1 MRWEECKRR
10 LSRWLVSDA
19 AGLLIIGSISIA
31 RGMSYTPLLVNPE
44 RRPTHFMESVLNPPA
59 WAVVWLLMGALCLC
73 AVKWHRL
80 VPAAVGAVVGLHS
93 MWALSFIFATLFD
106 DLSRA
111 WVSSLGYVGIA
122 AMTLYAY
129 GRGQS
134 NEMKLVDGR

>member
-1 MRWEECKRR
+1 MDWGRFKRR
-10 LSRWLVSDA
+10 ASHWLVSDA
-19 AGLLIIGSISIA
+19 AGLFILGSISIA

-44 RRPTHFMESVLNPPA
+44 RKPTHFMESVLNPPS

-73 AVKWHRL
+73 AVKWPRL

-93 MWALSFIFATLFD
+93 MWALSFIFATIFG
-106 DLSRA
+106 DLTRA
-111 WVSSLGYVGIA
+111 WVSSLGYIGIA

>member
-1 MRWEECKRR
+1 MRWEECKRS
-10 LSRWLVSDA
+10 LARWLVSDA
-19 AGLLIIGSISIA
+19 AGLLILGSISIA
-31 RGMSYTPLLVNPE
+31 RGMSYTPLLVDPE
-44 RRPTHFMESVLNPPA
+44 RRPTHFMESVLNPPS

-73 AVKWHRL
+73 AVKWHRF

-93 MWALSFIFATLFD
+93 MWALSFIFATLFG
-106 DLSRA
+106 DLGRA
-111 WVSSLGYVGIA
+111 WVSSLGYIGIA

>member
-19 AGLLIIGSISIA
+19 AGLLILGSISIA

-44 RRPTHFMESVLNPPA
+44 RKPTHFMESVLNPPS

-106 DLSRA
+106 DLGRA
-111 WVSSLGYVGIA
+111 WVSSLGYIGIA

-129 GRGQS
+129 GRGQTS
-134 NEMKLVDGR
+134 ELKFVDGR

>member
-10 LSRWLVSDA
+10 LSHWLVSDA

-44 RRPTHFMESVLNPPA
+44 RKPTHFMESVLNPPS

-80 VPAAVGAVVGLHS
+80 VPAALGGGVGLHS
-93 MWALSFIFATLFD
+93 MWALSFIFATILG
-106 DLSRA
+106 DLPRA
-111 WVSSLGYVGIA
+111 WVSSLGYIGIA

-129 GRGQS
+129 GRGQTS
-134 NEMKLVDGR
+134 ELKIVDGR

>member
-1 MRWEECKRR
+1 MRWEECKRS
-10 LSRWLVSDA
+10 LARWLVSDA
-19 AGLLIIGSISIA
+19 AGLLILGSISIA
-31 RGMSYTPLLVNPE
+31 RGMSYTPLLVNPD
-44 RRPTHFMESVLNPPA
+44 RKPTHFMESVLNPPS

-106 DLSRA
+106 DLGRA
-111 WVSSLGYVGIA
+111 WVSSLGYIGIA

-129 GRGQS
+129 GRGQTS
-134 NEMKLVDGR
+134 ELKFVDGR

>member
-1 MRWEECKRR
+1 MRWEECKRS
-10 LSRWLVSDA
+10 LARWLVSDS
-19 AGLLIIGSISIA
+19 AGLFILGSISIA

-44 RRPTHFMESVLNPPA
+44 RKPTHFMESVLNPPS

-73 AVKWHRL
+73 AVKWPRL

-93 MWALSFIFATLFD
+93 MWALSFIFATIFG
-106 DLSRA
+106 DLPRA
-111 WVSSLGYVGIA
+111 WVSSLGYIGIA

>member
-1 MRWEECKRR
+1 
-10 LSRWLVSDA
+10 
-19 AGLLIIGSISIA
+19 
-31 RGMSYTPLLVNPE
+31 MSYTPLLVNPE
-44 RRPTHFMESVLNPPA
+44 RKPTHFMESVLNPPS

-106 DLSRA
+106 DLGRA
-111 WVSSLGYVGIA
+111 WVSSLGYIGIA

-129 GRGQS
+129 GRGQTS
-134 NEMKLVDGR
+134 ELKFVDGR

>member
-10 LSRWLVSDA
+10 LARWLVSDA

-44 RRPTHFMESVLNPPA
+44 RKPTHFMESVLNPPS

-73 AVKWHRL
+73 AVKWHVL

-93 MWALSFIFATLFD
+93 MWALSFIFATIFG
-106 DLSRA
+106 DLGRA
-111 WVSSLGYVGIA
+111 WVSSLGYIGIA
-122 AMTLYAY
+122 AMTLYADA
-129 GRGQS
+129 RGQTS
-134 NEMKLVDGR
+134 ELKIVDGR

>member
-1 MRWEECKRR
+1 MDWESVKHRIA
-10 LSRWLVSDA
+10 RWLVSDA
-19 AGLLIIGSISIA
+19 AGLMILGSISIA
-31 RGMSYTPLLVNPE
+31 RGMSYTPVLVDPD

-59 WAVVWLLMGALCLC
+59 WAVVWILMGALCLC

-129 GRGQS
+129 GRGQAS
-134 NEMKLVDGR
+134 QVEITDGR

>member
-1 MRWEECKRR
+1 MKWEDFKRR
-10 LSRWLVSDA
+10 AARWLVSDA
-19 AGLLIIGSISIA
+19 AGLLILGSISIA
-31 RGMSYTPLLVNPE
+31 RGMSYTPVLVDPD

-59 WAVVWLLMGALCLC
+59 WAVVWILMGALCLC
-73 AVKWHRL
+73 AAKWHRL

-93 MWALSFIFATLFD
+93 MWALSFIFSTLFD

-129 GRGQS
+129 GRGQAS
-134 NEMKLVDGR
+134 QVEITDGR

>member
-1 MRWEECKRR
+1 MRWEEYKRR

-19 AGLLIIGSISIA
+19 AGLLILGSISIA

-44 RRPTHFMESVLNPPA
+44 RKPTHFMESVLNPPS
-59 WAVVWLLMGALCLC
+59 WAVVWILMGALCLC

-106 DLSRA
+106 DLGRA
-111 WVSSLGYVGIA
+111 WVSSLGYIGIA

-129 GRGQS
+129 GRGQTS
-134 NEMKLVDGR
+134 ELKFVDGR

>member
-1 MRWEECKRR
+1 MRWEEYKRR
-10 LSRWLVSDA
+10 LARWLVSDA
-19 AGLLIIGSISIA
+19 AGLLILGSISIA

-44 RRPTHFMESVLNPPA
+44 RKPTHFMESVLNPPS

-73 AVKWHRL
+73 AVKWHRF

-106 DLSRA
+106 DLGRA
-111 WVSSLGYVGIA
+111 WVSSLGYIGIA

-129 GRGQS
+129 GRGQTS
-134 NEMKLVDGR
+134 ELKITDGR

>member
-1 MRWEECKRR
+1 MNWERFKLRAA
-10 LSRWLVSDA
+10 RWLVSDA
-19 AGLLIIGSISIA
+19 AGLLILGSISIA

-44 RRPTHFMESVLNPPA
+44 RKPTHFMESVLNPPS
-59 WAVVWLLMGALCLC
+59 WAVVWLLMGALCLF
-73 AVKWHRL
+73 AVKWPRL

-93 MWALSFIFATLFD
+93 MWALSFIFATIFG
-106 DLSRA
+106 DLPRA
-111 WVSSLGYVGIA
+111 WVSSLGYIGIA